1 MTMTIHPTSQQKEAL
16 QSLFDTGVDRANT
29 MLNYLTEWPVYV
41 EMAPIEILSPRQLH
55 KKMEEPV
62 GRVRVA
68 AMELIYRGEFE
79 GIALLVFPAKT
90 AETLVETLADEQRR
104 SLDQDTVKMRT
115 LSEVGNIFL
124 NGLMGSLSNII
135 KGGITYMAPSY
146 KEGTLKDL
154 LYANQVNPSTT
165 VLFGKAEVHIEQL
178 QSKAS
183 IILFFMV
190 EPLEIL
196 LTEVE
201 RLHN

>member
-1 MTMTIHPTSQQKEAL
+1 MTMTIQPTSEQKEAL
-16 QSLFDTGVDRANT
+16 QTLFDTGVDRANT

-41 EMAPIEILSPRQLH
+41 QMAPIELLTPRQLH

-62 GRVRVA
+62 GSVKVA

-90 AETLVETLADEQRR
+90 AATLVETLADEQRR
-104 SLDQDTVKMRT
+104 TLDQDSVKMKT

-146 KEGTLKDL
+146 KEGPLKDL
-154 LYANQVNPSTT
+154 IYANEINPNST
-165 VLFGKAEVHIEQL
+165 VLFGKAEFHIEQL

-183 IILFFMV
+183 LILFFMV
-190 EPLEIL
+190 DPLEIL

-201 RLHN
+201 RINH